1 MRPISGLERPWVQWL
16 LVALSVLLIALA
28 ARAAIGLRRASREI
42 ERIKAA
48 DLEARVEREQIE
60 RRLAREQSTRESL
73 ALELARHRTR
83 AAEGPAPPTLTL
95 WPLRTRAATPPE
107 ATVALP
113 SATQVID
120 VRLVLPRGVDRRH
133 TQFQA
138 TMRSWSGGDTIWTR
152 GRLTASSL
160 EGRPTVV
167 ARVPGDVFQPGAY
180 EIALSGS
187 SAGAAADVASYEV
200 TIGSVR

>member
-28 ARAAIGLRRASREI
+28 ARGAIGLRRASREI
-42 ERIKAA
+42 ERMKAA
-48 DLEARVEREQIE
+48 DLEGRVEREQIE

-83 AAEGPAPPTLTL
+83 AEGSAPPTLTL

-138 TMRSWSGGDTIWTR
+138 TMRSWSGGDTIWSR
-152 GRLTASSL
+152 GRLTASSP

-180 EIALSGS
+180 EIALTGS

-200 TIGSVR
+200 TIGSQR

>member
-1 MRPISGLERPWVQWL
+1 MRPISGLERPWAQWL

-28 ARAAIGLRRASREI
+28 AWGAIGLRRASREI

-83 AAEGPAPPTLTL
+83 AAEGSAPPTLTL
-95 WPLRTRAATPPE
+95 WPLRTRGSIPPE

-133 TQFQA
+133 AQFHA

-180 EIALSGS
+180 EIALTAGSG
-187 SAGAAADVASYEV
+187 GAAAGVASYEV
-200 TIGSVR
+200 TIGNER